1 MVAQETKIKSIIG
14 KYSNVLFN
22 QHIVTLLASEGFVVT
37 EAEVANYIDV
47 IKAEKSLN
55 TRLKSQA
62 KALIDPIRYRAQ
74 TLYYGAKTRAKNKRL
89 SFGLTIDWI
98 EEKIRNGKCEV
109 TGIDFKV
116 KSVDDEY
123 SNPLVP
129 SLDRIDSSLGYT
141 IENTQVVVS
150 NYNKFKGEYHTS
162 ETHQVIK
169 ALALTIA

>member
-1 MVAQETKIKSIIG
+1 MVAQEDKIKAIIG

-22 QHIVTLLASEGFVVT
+22 EHIVTLLKSEGFNVT
-37 EAEVANYIDV
+37 EFQVENYIAV

-74 TLYYGAKTRAKNKRL
+74 TLYYGAKTRAKNKQL

-98 EEKIRNGKCEV
+98 EEKIRAGKCEV
-109 TGIDFKV
+109 TNIDFKV

-141 IENTQVVVS
+141 FENTQVVVS
-150 NYNKFKGEYHTS
+150 NYNKFKGEYHTN
-162 ETHQVIK
+162 ETHEVIR